1 VESNRTYIQQSPV
14 IVALATAHPIH
25 IFSYLFLP
33 NSTQEVEYCMIDD
46 LKFVGGNILA
56 HATRYTFFVSIIQPK
71 RSSIARSMDLKF
83 VGGNILA
90 HAIDN
95 DTQFESTT

>member
-1 VESNRTYIQQSPV
+1 VDSNRTYIQQSPV

-56 HATRYTFFVSIIQPK
+56 HATRYTFFRIYYSTQEVEYCT
-71 RSSIARSMDLKF
+71 
-83 VGGNILA
+83 
-90 HAIDN
+90 IDG
-95 DTQFESTT
+95 FKVCRW